1 MQQPPIVEE
10 QVRWA
15 SPTRPRE
22 VMASLSASSKGK
34 QIWTVSL
41 AAFTGRRGDSLFA
54 AASELPFI
62 SPAQAHCD
70 GHSGAVLTVP
80 SSLRV
85 WAGVMWVR
93 MASAAESEGS
103 TLSLS
108 VRRTVSEVGK
118 PGARRAAMQAHAL
131 APPQAARA
139 LTPCRSPRF
148 PRGQREAAAGARKPC
163 SSTPRGFRCC

>member
-1 MQQPPIVEE
+1 
-10 QVRWA
+10 
-15 SPTRPRE
+15 
-22 VMASLSASSKGK
+22 MASLSASSKGK

-54 AASELPFI
+54 AASELPFT

-70 GHSGAVLTVP
+70 GHSGAVLMVP

-108 VRRTVSEVGK
+108 VRRTVSEVVK

-131 APPQAARA
+131 APP
-139 LTPCRSPRF
+139 
-148 PRGQREAAAGARKPC
+148 
-163 SSTPRGFRCC
+163 